1 MVDSHLL
8 VEVIEVFLAGLVV
21 GSGRHGRGTRLH
33 GCRVGRLIHVCQQHR
48 LRKEGLVVLP
58 RAAVAMTARPYFE
71 VEGAVNPAIPEH
83 SHIQGS
89 MSALSAK
96 YFFPPRHLGVKPVPP
111 AQELR
116 LERKCCGS

>member
-8 VEVIEVFLAGLVV
+8 VEVIEVFLTGLVV

-33 GCRVGRLIHVCQQHR
+33 RCGVGRLIHVCQKHR

-58 RAAVAMTARPYFE
+58 RAAVTMTARPYFE

-83 SHIQGS
+83 SHIHGS
-89 MSALSAK
+89 NALSAK
-96 YFFPPRHLGVKPVPP
+96 YFFPPATP
-111 AQELR
+111 
-116 LERKCCGS
+116 

>member
-83 SHIQGS
+83 SHIHGS
-89 MSALSAK
+89 MSAK
-96 YFFPPRHLGVKPVPP
+96 YFFDPWAPRRQARPPSPGVEARK
-111 AQELR
+111 EMLR
-116 LERKCCGS
+116 VVR